1 MIFSSLLLVI
11 IFVICPHFSSLL
23 FWLSWDFLFSV
34 FSRMNSSALNQRRVI
49 YRLWLNTR
57 SAVGRQQWASS
68 WPNVYQH
75 LVRRWTAT
83 INGYW
88 LLCASV
94 LARCITTHDCTITWR
109 HIKATPCLTSLTR
122 QLVSCS
128 RLSVFSSLLTR
139 ASARSVTG
147 QVWYALLFSV
157 GYTLFLCCVLFSDGG
172 WCRYWLLSHFYVV
185 S

>member
-11 IFVICPHFSSLL
+11 IFVMCPHFLSLL

-34 FSRMNSSALNQRRVI
+34 FSRINSSA
-49 YRLWLNTR
+49 LNTR
-57 SAVGRQQWASS
+57 SAVGRQQWAWS
-68 WPNVYQH
+68 WPDVYQH
-75 LVRRWTAT
+75 LARRWTAT

-172 WCRYWLLSHFYVV
+172 WCRYWLLSHF
-185 S
+185 

>member
-11 IFVICPHFSSLL
+11 IFVTCPHFLSLL
-23 FWLSWDFLFSV
+23 FWMSRDFLFSV
-34 FSRMNSSALNQRRVI
+34 FSRINSSALI
-49 YRLWLNTR
+49 TR
-57 SAVGRQQWASS
+57 SAVGRQQWAWS
-68 WPNVYQH
+68 WPDVYQH
-75 LVRRWTAT
+75 LARRWTAT

-157 GYTLFLCCVLFSDGG
+157 GYILFLCCVLFSDGG
-172 WCRYWLLSHFYVV
+172 WCRYCLLSHF
-185 S
+185 